1 MTTWKNKKFGQ
12 ILRWGFCIIFG
23 NIISILTDFFLS
35 FFGPISWFFFFPKF
49 IGVALGSFVSG
60 LIAKK
65 RGEFIGVII
74 SIVHIIFI
82 VSILSYPP
90 PYLTEES
97 IKIDLLSLLPTG
109 IFLLATG
116 LIGGYIGEKI
126 SKINLGGKAR
136 QAG

>member
-1 MTTWKNKKFGQ
+1 M
-12 ILRWGFCIIFG
+12 
-23 NIISILTDFFLS
+23 
-35 FFGPISWFFFFPKF
+35 
-49 IGVALGSFVSG
+49 ALGSFISG

-65 RGEFIGVII
+65 RGGFIGVII

-126 SKINLGGKAR
+126 SKIMR
-136 QAG
+136 RIHRRE